1 MSTNA
6 WAERRQTRR
15 PVPALM
21 IRMANIDGK
30 VALVTG
36 GSRGIGAATAIRLA
50 QEGADV
56 ALTYNQ
62 SPERAAEVVDQIKAA
77 GRRALA
83 IQADSASADAVTAAV
98 EQTVAEFGRLDI
110 LVNNAGTAAFGP
122 IGDLRLEDFEH
133 VLNVNVRGSFVAA
146 KAASAHLVEGGRIIT
161 IGSCAATRVTGP
173 GYTLYSLSKTALIGL
188 TKGLARDLGPR
199 GVTAN
204 LIHPGP
210 IDTEMNPADSPMA
223 DENRSHVALGTYG
236 EAWDVAAAVAY
247 LASADG
253 RYVTGAEIA
262 VDGGY
267 VA

>member
-1 MSTNA
+1 MMT
-6 WAERRQTRR
+6 
-15 PVPALM
+15 
-21 IRMANIDGK
+21 MATIENK

-50 QEGADV
+50 QEGADI

-62 SPERAAEVVDQIKAA
+62 SQDRAAEVVEQIKSH

-83 IQADSASADAVTAAV
+83 IKADSASVEAVTEAV

-110 LVNNAGTAAFGP
+110 LVNNAGAAAFGL
-122 IGDLRLEDFEH
+122 IGDLAADDFEH
-133 VLNVNVRGSFVAA
+133 VVNTNVRGSFVAA
-146 KAASAHLVEGGRIIT
+146 KTASRHLGEGGRIVT

-173 GYTLYSLSKTALIGL
+173 GYALYSLSKTALIGL

-199 GVTAN
+199 GITAN
-204 LIHPGP
+204 VIHPGP
-210 IDTEMNPADSPMA
+210 IDTEMNPADSPAA
-223 DENRSHVALGTYG
+223 DENRGHTALGSYG

-247 LASADG
+247 LAGDSG